1 MKKAILCLLLA
12 ILSAIIY
19 PGAFAQQNQST
30 QKPNPEIDALKNRIS
45 ALESKLQTVENIEKV
60 ELEAKLADA
69 SAKLADAQ
77 TKLLNAEID
86 KYTGKLKDTNNEWL
100 RTRSLW
106 FIGIISFFVVI
117 LLGVSGVFWFWL
129 RTRADQLI
137 ADEVEKSLNGF
148 KKTVNQLD
156 KINNQLKVLQ
166 KEHAVSV
173 LGHFRYHHPDHEP
186 DYREQTA
193 LLPEGA
199 ILQVLS
205 DKTRDLQLRHKAAEV
220 LADRKSARLVS
231 PVLELLN
238 SLIDDLDVPFGME
251 DWVRDFVNFVGQM
264 STEEAYQGLKKFFN
278 RLLNDDTGFKS
289 MLLTQ
294 TAVSLAR
301 AGVELNK
308 RDSLSILRKAIPDLD
323 TFSHKGSTLK
333 NFVEYFIT
341 FNESEG
347 IKDILTNG
355 LTDGM
360 PDVEIR
366 CLELLQNHAP
376 EFVEKWKAQKEAAN
390 TQNEESS

>member
-1 MKKAILCLLLA
+1 MRRMKAFIAFLLLVA
-12 ILSAIIY
+12 SFGIIFPLS
-19 PGAFAQQNQST
+19 FAQQNQST
-30 QKPNPEIDALKNRIS
+30 QKPNPEIDALKSRIS
-45 ALESKLQTVENIEKV
+45 VLENKLQTVENVEKIE
-60 ELEAKLADA
+60 LMAKLAEA
-69 SAKLADAQ
+69 NAKLA
-77 TKLLNAEID
+77 NAEID
-86 KYTGKLKDTNNEWL
+86 KYKRELRDANDKWLKSWST
-100 RTRSLW
+100 W
-106 FIGIISFFVVI
+106 FLTIIGIFIAI
-117 LLGVSGVFWFWL
+117 LIGVSAVFWFWL
-129 RTRADQLI
+129 RSRADQLI
-137 ADEVEKSLNGF
+137 SDEVEKSLSDF
-148 KKTVNQLD
+148 KKAVAQLE

-173 LGHFRYHHPDHEP
+173 LGHFRYYHPDHEP

-193 LLPEGA
+193 LLPEEA

-220 LADRKSARLVS
+220 LADRKSTRLVS

-294 TAVSLAR
+294 TAVSLAQ

-308 RDSLSILRKAIPDLD
+308 RDSLSILRKTIPDLD
-323 TFSHKGSTLK
+323 TFSHKEPPLK
-333 NFVEYFIT
+333 NFVEYFIA

-355 LTDGM
+355 LTDRM
-360 PDVEIR
+360 PEVETR
-366 CLELLQNHAP
+366 CLELLEEHDP
-376 EFVEKWKAQKEAAN
+376 DFVREWQAQRETTN
-390 TQNEESS
+390 TENEESE

>member
-1 MKKAILCLLLA
+1 MKRIIAYLPLIALF
-12 ILSAIIY
+12 IIGITLS
-19 PGAFAQQNQST
+19 FAQQNQSA
-30 QKPNPEIDALKNRIS
+30 QKPNSEIEVLKRRIS
-45 ALESKLQTVENIEKV
+45 ELESKLQIVENVEKM
-60 ELEAKLADA
+60 ELAAKLAESEA
-69 SAKLADAQ
+69 RLIN
-77 TKLLNAEID
+77 TEF
-86 KYTGKLKDTNNEWL
+86 GKLKLELKESNQQWL
-100 RTRSLW
+100 WNWTAFLGVMFAVFGLVLW
-106 FIGIISFFVVI
+106 FFVKSVI
-117 LLGVSGVFWFWL
+117 KD
-129 RTRADQLI
+129 R
-137 ADEVEKSLNGF
+137 VEKSLNEF
-148 KKTVNQLD
+148 KEAVGNLN
-156 KINNQLKVLQ
+156 KIKNQLKVLE

-173 LGHFRYHHPDHEP
+173 LGHFRYYHPDHEP

-205 DKTRDLQLRHKAAEV
+205 DKTRDLQLRHKAAEI

-360 PDVEIR
+360 PEVETK
-366 CLELLQNHAP
+366 CLALLQKHDP
-376 EFVEKWKAQKEAAN
+376 EFVENWKAQKETAN
-390 TQNEESS
+390 TQTEESE

>member
-1 MKKAILCLLLA
+1 MKKFIAYLPLTALFVIG
-12 ILSAIIY
+12 ITLS
-19 PGAFAQQNQST
+19 FAQQNQIT
-30 QKPNPEIDALKNRIS
+30 QKSNSEIETLKKRIS
-45 ALESKLQTVENIEKV
+45 ELESKLQTVENIEKM
-60 ELEAKLADA
+60 ELA
-69 SAKLADAQ
+69 AKLADAQ
-77 TKLLNAEID
+77 AKLANTEFSKFKNELRES
-86 KYTGKLKDTNNEWL
+86 NNEWL
-100 RTRSLW
+100 RAWSGW
-106 FIGIISFFVVI
+106 FLTAIGIFVAILIGISY
-117 LLGVSGVFWFWL
+117 VFWFWL
-129 RTRADQLI
+129 RTRTDQLI
-137 ADEVEKSLNGF
+137 TDEVEKSLNGF
-148 KKTVNQLD
+148 KKTVTQLD

-166 KEHAVSV
+166 KEHVVSV

-220 LADRKSARLVS
+220 LADRKSTRLVS

-355 LTDGM
+355 LTDRI
-360 PDVEIR
+360 PEVETR
-366 CLELLQNHAP
+366 CLELLEKHDP
-376 EFVEKWKAQKEAAN
+376 DFVEKWKAQKETAN
-390 TQNEESS
+390 TQNEESE